1 MIGLLIGSLLYEG
14 RLWYVVYVLSD
25 NVHPGT
31 YLRAAILNTLGGRDD
46 ILRPDCVRSM
56 NGSQLCTSDG
66 VRVSL
71 RHIYIMCQRLYC
83 PCLPSRVVLAVFRN
97 YTCYAVSSWPAG

>member
-46 ILRPDCVRSM
+46 ILRPDCVRRYRPV
-56 NGSQLCTSDG
+56 CTLDEW
-66 VRVSL
+66 VTIV
-71 RHIYIMCQRLYC
+71 YE
-83 PCLPSRVVLAVFRN
+83 
-97 YTCYAVSSWPAG
+97 